1 MATSLTQE
9 WTGHDVT
16 LGEVEAELAR
26 LRDASAVEGGNPNQR
41 TSVMTHVAWVPPEWL
56 DAAERTLE
64 GLAERH
70 PSRTVILVP
79 CAEESE
85 ARLDAEV
92 SVRCFPAGD
101 HAVCGEVIELRLC
114 GSRAAAPASIVLPL
128 VISDLPV
135 FLRWRGE
142 PPFGEPQWE
151 QLVDVADRVI
161 VDSSEW
167 PDLPAAYAELAQ
179 VFERVAA
186 SDIAWARTPAGRRPL
201 ARLCRGERG
210 PDGGAQGGARR
221 SPPRFACPRGGGR
234 AASRD
239 GPQGGEGSFPWTG
252 RGAGRPGVGSKC
264 QRPALRRAGR
274 IRARPDLRR
283 SLRSRRTGLRLAL
296 ARGRCTV
303 YVCVRLQHAC

>member
-1 MATSLTQE
+1 VAAPLVEE

-16 LGEVEAELAR
+16 LGEVEDELAR

-41 TSVMTHVAWVPPEWL
+41 TSVMTHVAWVPQDWL

-85 ARLDAEV
+85 ARLDAEI
-92 SVRCFPAGD
+92 SVRCFLAGD

-142 PPFGEPQWE
+142 PGFGEPEWE
-151 QLVDVADRVI
+151 QLIDVADRVI
-161 VDSSEW
+161 VDSTEW
-167 PDLPAAYAELAQ
+167 SDLRYAALARA
-179 VFERVAA
+179 FERTAV
-186 SDIAWARTPAGRRPL
+186 SDIAWARTHPWRVELAGYWPQIKKQEIEIRGPRAEATLLNGWLSARLGRPIRASEPAGEL
-201 ARLCRGERG
+201 GVRL
-210 PDGGAQGGARR
+210 
-221 SPPRFACPRGGGR
+221 
-234 AASRD
+234 
-239 GPQGGEGSFPWTG
+239 GGE
-252 RGAGRPGVGSKC
+252 
-264 QRPALRRAGR
+264 
-274 IRARPDLRR
+274 DLRAPR
-283 SLRSRRTGLRLAL
+283 EDALSPSDLLSAELDHFGRDRIYEEALLAT
-296 ARGRCTV
+296 AGNEGV
-303 YVCVRLQHAC
+303 

>member
-1 MATSLTQE
+1 MASPLVEE

-16 LGEVEAELAR
+16 LGEVEDELAR

-41 TSVMTHVAWVPPEWL
+41 TSVMTHVAWVPQDWL

-142 PPFGEPQWE
+142 PVFGEPQWE
-151 QLVDVADRVI
+151 QLIDVADRVI
-161 VDSSEW
+161 VDSAEW
-167 PDLPAAYAELAQ
+167 SDLSYAALARA
-179 VFERVAA
+179 FERTAV
-186 SDIAWARTPAGRRPL
+186 SDIAWARTYPWRVELAEYWPQIKKQEIAIRGPRAEATLLNGWLSARLGRAIPAGEPAGEL
-201 ARLCRGERG
+201 GVRLGGE
-210 PDGGAQGGARR
+210 DVR
-221 SPPRFACPRGGGR
+221 SPRDDVLSPSDLLSAELDHFGR
-234 AASRD
+234 DRIYEEALLATAES
-239 GPQGGEGSFPWTG
+239 QG
-252 RGAGRPGVGSKC
+252 V
-264 QRPALRRAGR
+264 
-274 IRARPDLRR
+274 
-283 SLRSRRTGLRLAL
+283 
-296 ARGRCTV
+296 
-303 YVCVRLQHAC
+303 